1 MSITHPDGRHVAP
14 RPAPEVTASGKGL
27 AALREAL
34 TAWDDV
40 GREQPGAGTALF
52 RLTEVDTL
60 HDPADPGP
68 DVLDQTGDGTRW
80 QVQFALQS
88 TEDPSLQLEAADVW
102 GGGADGLIAGAQ
114 DVLLA
119 ELGRAAQVL
128 PELVRALREARPVA
142 LDLDVTGAHRFLTRD
157 APAPLTAGFG
167 VALALAAGSED
178 AGVARARDAVRL
190 DAENAAAVLNTLSP
204 DTAEEG
210 IDRWEEVATGPLLA
224 ELTRSRAAFVETIQQ
239 ARRSTE
245 ARPLDSAVATLD
257 LAGGTATVL
266 VSADIL
272 TTPPDG
278 EPVTNR
284 QRLEIVMTRT
294 DEGWKASGVRVIGL
308 NP

>member
-1 MSITHPDGRHVAP
+1 MT
-14 RPAPEVTASGKGL
+14 VTDIDPVLDPPGGS
-27 AALREAL
+27 
-34 TAWDDV
+34 
-40 GREQPGAGTALF
+40 PGAGATG
-52 RLTEVDTL
+52 RLWRRL
-60 HDPADPGP
+60 A
-68 DVLDQTGDGTRW
+68 
-80 QVQFALQS
+80 
-88 TEDPSLQLEAADVW
+88 
-102 GGGADGLIAGAQ
+102 AGAL
-114 DVLLA
+114 VLALC
-119 ELGRAAQVL
+119 GVL
-128 PELVRALREARPVA
+128 CA
-142 LDLDVTGAHRFLTRD
+142 
-157 APAPLTAGFG
+157 AGFG

-178 AGVARARDAVRL
+178 AGVARARDTVRL

-239 ARRSTE
+239 ARRSTQ

-257 LAGGTATVL
+257 LPGGTATVL
-266 VSADIL
+266 VSTDIL

-294 DEGWKASGVRVIGL
+294 DDGWKASGVRVIGL